1 MKKFSL
7 KITKLF
13 ILTLIG
19 LFSAFIVNEAMHKK
33 LKALSKNSI
42 YFYPKH
48 NQSIID
54 FKLKQH
60 DKEIYIVGSSRTAGF
75 ERGMFKNNKVYNYSL
90 IINSF
95 NDIYNLVNR
104 LDIGKGDTLIIGL
117 DQWNFNKSFQPRNNN
132 DFKINNLSL
141 PFILFDPVKNIN
153 NIYLIGEDAI
163 KNFSGFRN
171 DGSYFYGK
179 RLIVP
184 KRELEDFNFEDTFNR
199 IKNGNR
205 RFEYGSDID
214 LYQIKVLKRI
224 LDFCKKKN
232 IQVFAFS
239 PPFSPSVTKKIKS
252 KKYDYSYMDK
262 SIAETKK
269 LFKEFNFIY
278 KDFTFYDLFDDSYYL
293 DGFHCNRNV
302 YYQIL
307 KDLGVPTDSNFDNQ
321 FEVSEKE
328 LNLLKDYFKFELGD

>member
-117 DQWNFNKSFQPRNNN
+117 DQWNFNKSFQLKPPNPR
-132 DFKINNLSL
+132 FLKFF
-141 PFILFDPVKNIN
+141 FITI
-153 NIYLIGEDAI
+153 E
-163 KNFSGFRN
+163 
-171 DGSYFYGK
+171 
-179 RLIVP
+179 
-184 KRELEDFNFEDTFNR
+184 
-199 IKNGNR
+199 
-205 RFEYGSDID
+205 
-214 LYQIKVLKRI
+214 KVL
-224 LDFCKKKN
+224 
-232 IQVFAFS
+232 S
-239 PPFSPSVTKKIKS
+239 
-252 KKYDYSYMDK
+252 
-262 SIAETKK
+262 
-269 LFKEFNFIY
+269 
-278 KDFTFYDLFDDSYYL
+278 
-293 DGFHCNRNV
+293 
-302 YYQIL
+302 
-307 KDLGVPTDSNFDNQ
+307 
-321 FEVSEKE
+321 
-328 LNLLKDYFKFELGD
+328 NLLKLIIPMFLPLYLIIRNILFL

>member
-13 ILTLIG
+13 ILILIG
-19 LFSAFIVNEAMHKK
+19 LFSAFIINESLHKK
-33 LKALSKNSI
+33 LKDLSKDSI

-54 FKLKQH
+54 FKLKQ
-60 DKEIYIVGSSRTAGF
+60 DKKDIYIIGSSRTAGF

-90 IINSF
+90 IVNSF

-117 DQWNFNKSFQPRNNN
+117 DQWNFNKNFQPRNNN

-141 PFILFDPVKNIN
+141 PFILFDPIKNIN
-153 NIYLIGEDAI
+153 SIYLIGEDAI

-179 RLIVP
+179 RFIVP
-184 KRELEDFNFEDTFNR
+184 KMDLEDFNFEDTFNR
-199 IKNGNR
+199 IENGNR

-214 LYQIKVLKRI
+214 LNQIKVLKRI
-224 LDFCKKKN
+224 LDFCKKKKN
-232 IQVFAFS
+232 TSICLLS
-239 PPFSPSVTKKIKS
+239 PFFTISYKK
-252 KKYDYSYMDK
+252 
-262 SIAETKK
+262 
-269 LFKEFNFIY
+269 N
-278 KDFTFYDLFDDSYYL
+278 
-293 DGFHCNRNV
+293 
-302 YYQIL
+302 
-307 KDLGVPTDSNFDNQ
+307 
-321 FEVSEKE
+321 
-328 LNLLKDYFKFELGD
+328 